1 MLYGGLAWPG
11 LAAVRGARCA
21 VAGLSIEQLDN
32 ADSRSMFL
40 GRWVLGVFLFVV
52 VVVFWCPVMPM
63 RKNSPGELQFS
74 EFFAQTHQVTG
85 LESRLLVERATTK

>member
-40 GRWVLGVFLFVV
+40 GRWVLGVFFVRGCCGFLV
-52 VVVFWCPVMPM
+52 SGNAYAQ
-63 RKNSPGELQFS
+63 KFS
-74 EFFAQTHQVTG
+74 W
-85 LESRLLVERATTK
+85 